1 MIILCL
7 VHIARQR
14 ILNNRIASN
23 KILLVTSLNK
33 IMISTSA
40 VFAAVGE
47 KKIKKDIWGFS
58 TTLYYFR
65 ALIYEF
71 HV

>member
-7 VHIARQR
+7 VHIARRR

-33 IMISTSA
+33 IMTFYICS
-40 VFAAVGE
+40 VCCGWRE
-47 KKIKKDIWGFS
+47 KDKDIWGFS
-58 TTLYYFR
+58 TMLYYFR
-65 ALIYEF
+65 ALMYEF